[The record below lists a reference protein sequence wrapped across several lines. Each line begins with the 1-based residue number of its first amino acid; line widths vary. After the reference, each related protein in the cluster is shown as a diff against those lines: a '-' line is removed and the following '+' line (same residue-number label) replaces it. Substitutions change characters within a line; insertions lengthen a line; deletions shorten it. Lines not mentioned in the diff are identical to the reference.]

1 MSQSF
6 AEVCYNKRKNE
17 NALKGDVTNMMMNV
31 PLTISSMMER
41 AEKLFSKK
49 EIVSRTHDTITTL
62 TYKQLGERTRRLSSA
77 LKKLGIKEGERV
89 GTLAWNH
96 HRHVEAYFA
105 IPGIA
110 SVLHTINIRL
120 SPQHIS
126 YIIQHAEDRILLID
140 EDLVPLVENI
150 QSQLSTV
157 QAYIIMT
164 DKDELPNTTLKPV
177 YHYEKLLEEGDP
189 NFQFVKDIDENTPA
203 GMCYTSAT
211 TGNPKGVVY
220 THRSTVLHCMAL
232 GLADTAALSESDA
245 AMAIVPMFHVNAWG
259 LPFAATWFGS
269 KQVLPGPMFTPKILL
284 EMIQSE
290 KVTLAAGVPTIWLG
304 VLQELEN
311 NSYDLS
317 SMTRILCGGAAAPK
331 SVIKAFEQKHNVP
344 FIHAYGMT
352 ETSPLVTLARLKSYE
367 TELSYEEQL
376 EIRSKQGYL
385 VPGVEMKVVG
395 TNGEVKWDGTEMGE
409 LCLRAPWIAESYYND
424 DRTVEGFRDGWLYTG
439 DVVTV
444 DEEGCVKI
452 VDRTK
457 DVIKSGGEWISSVDL
472 ENALMAHDAIFEAAV
487 VAVPHPQWQERPI
500 ACVVQK
506 KNSTVTKEEIYEF
519 LKPQFAKWWLPDDIV
534 FMEEIPKTSVGKFLK
549 QALRKELEHLHR
561 EK

>member
-1 MSQSF
+1 
-6 AEVCYNKRKNE
+6 
-17 NALKGDVTNMMMNV
+17 MMMNV
-31 PLTISSMMER
+31 PLTIHSMMER
-41 AEKLFSKK
+41 TETLFPKK
-49 EIVSRTHDTITTL
+49 EIISRTHDKVTTL
-62 TYKQLGERTRRLSSA
+62 TYKQIGERTRRLSSM
-77 LKKLGIKEGERV
+77 LKKLGVKEGERV

-105 IPGIA
+105 IPSIG

-126 YIIQHAEDRILLID
+126 YIINHAEDRILLID
-140 EDLVPLVENI
+140 EDLVPLVEKI
-150 QSQLSTV
+150 QGELSTV

-164 DKDELPNTTLKPV
+164 DKEEILETSLKPV
-177 YHYEKLLEEGDP
+177 YHYEQLLTEGNP
-189 NFQFVKDIDENTPA
+189 NYQFLKEIDENMPA

-232 GLADTAALSESDA
+232 GLADTAALSESDV

-259 LPFAATWFGS
+259 LPFAATWFGT
-269 KQVLPGPMFTPKILL
+269 KQVLPGPMFTPEILL
-284 EMIQSE
+284 EMIQKE
-290 KVTLAAGVPTIWLG
+290 KVTVAAGVPTIWLG
-304 VLQELEN
+304 VLQELEKHD
-311 NSYDLS
+311 YDLS
-317 SMTRILCGGAAAPK
+317 SMSRILCGGAAAPK
-331 SVIKAFEQKHNVP
+331 SVIAAFEQKYHVP
-344 FIHAYGMT
+344 FVHAYGMT

-367 TELSYEEQL
+367 KDLSYEEQL

-385 VPGVEMKVVG
+385 VPGVEMKIVG
-395 TNGEVKWDGTEMGE
+395 GNGEVKWDGSEMGE
-409 LCLRAPWIAESYYND
+409 LCLRAPWIAASYYKD
-424 DRTVEGFRDGWLYTG
+424 ERTAEGFRDGWLYTG

-472 ENALMAHDAIFEAAV
+472 ENALMAHEAVFEAAV
-487 VAVPHPQWQERPI
+487 VAVPHPKWQERPV
-500 ACVVQK
+500 ACVVRK
-506 KNSTVTKEEIYEF
+506 LNRVVTKEELYEF
-519 LKPQFAKWWLPDDIV
+519 LQPQFAKWWLPDDIV

-549 QALRKELEHLHR
+549 QALRKELS
-561 EK
+561 KK